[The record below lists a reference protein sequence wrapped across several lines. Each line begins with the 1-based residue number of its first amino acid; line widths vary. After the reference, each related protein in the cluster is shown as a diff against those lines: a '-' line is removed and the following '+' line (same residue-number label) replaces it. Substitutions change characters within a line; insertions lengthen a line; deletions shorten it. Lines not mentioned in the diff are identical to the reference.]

1 MNKVI
6 FIFSFVCI
14 FYSAQS
20 QTSGDF
26 ILSNEVVYGNV
37 LKIYQ
42 LTAEIP
48 PGTSLEDPQNVR
60 LAVGKIIDFNSH
72 GQNVT
77 VREMIPDGYEIKKTE
92 YSYNSQNKPIS
103 GKVSTAQKRVAI
115 NLSFSY
121 NGKGNLSEIRTID
134 TKDSVLLQEQRYNY
148 SKRYLEII
156 QKNYGQLPAHYRH
169 RVENGRL
176 VESTLLDSSGQ
187 IIETTVRQYNS
198 KGILEQTIKKD
209 VAGQEINRVA
219 FTYEFDEKGNWTKE
233 LSHDQQTDRY
243 KLRTQSIVYRDE
255 KLRIP
260 SEEELQGIWSGWMNK
275 EVLFLLD
282 GKHAML
288 KTGKNKM
295 ENQAFNY
302 NTLSGEFS
310 LSDAFLK
317 NNASFTAWLDSK
329 VLILRQ
335 SSPERMFY
343 FIKNEIGKTSVSDP
357 AFYEYNQKSETEFIS
372 FREGKLLGIKTQ
384 NGNVIL
390 RAEYEDAY
398 RANNKIIKAK
408 RNGKWA
414 LFNSQGKQLTE
425 FQFQE
430 VRREIDD
437 YLVCVDSIS
446 ALFAPDGKKILQGA
460 YEKMKITNSKVVCVI
475 QRKHLEERYG
485 VFDLKGQ
492 VILPLEYKSI
502 RFLDNTGE
510 SGIIAVSDKDSK
522 STTWF
527 DKNFKAIRTFQGQVG
542 ITPLGANFFMLKFE
556 QFKGMLDAYG
566 NTLIEPVYED
576 LHIISAHL
584 LAAKKAGKFGLIDIK
599 GKEVTPFIYDN
610 ILSENLKK
618 GEPVGIEYYIAQ
630 SRSAALFVKDGD
642 FGYLNGYG
650 KEVKPTLIPLYIS
663 QQLSKTFELP
673 GLLKFSYPYNWKQ
686 QADYLDS
693 GDQTGH
699 AMVKVKTV
707 SYTGNI
713 LEWLQKN
720 RPDKEWLPYKME
732 RKPAYSSIE
741 IKNVQTGVWQE
752 QSRSQ
757 KLFIALNDVT
767 ALELSFDCTNFFYP
781 HLAQDF
787 YTIIHSIKLND

>member
-260 SEEELQGIWSGWMNK
+260 SEEELQ
-275 EVLFLLD
+275 
-282 GKHAML
+282 
-288 KTGKNKM
+288 
-295 ENQAFNY
+295 
-302 NTLSGEFS
+302 
-310 LSDAFLK
+310 
-317 NNASFTAWLDSK
+317 
-329 VLILRQ
+329 
-335 SSPERMFY
+335 
-343 FIKNEIGKTSVSDP
+343 
-357 AFYEYNQKSETEFIS
+357 
-372 FREGKLLGIKTQ
+372 
-384 NGNVIL
+384 
-390 RAEYEDAY
+390 
-398 RANNKIIKAK
+398 KAK
-408 RNGKWA
+408 E
-414 LFNSQGKQLTE
+414 QL
-425 FQFQE
+425 
-430 VRREIDD
+430 RDI
-437 YLVCVDSIS
+437 
-446 ALFAPDGKKILQGA
+446 P
-460 YEKMKITNSKVVCVI
+460 
-475 QRKHLEERYG
+475 
-485 VFDLKGQ
+485 
-492 VILPLEYKSI
+492 
-502 RFLDNTGE
+502 RFLPFFV
-510 SGIIAVSDKDSK
+510 IIVVPAPGV
-522 STTWF
+522 TEGY
-527 DKNFKAIRTFQGQVG
+527 A
-542 ITPLGANFFMLKFE
+542 
-556 QFKGMLDAYG
+556 
-566 NTLIEPVYED
+566 
-576 LHIISAHL
+576 L
-584 LAAKKAGKFGLIDIK
+584 LAI
-599 GKEVTPFIYDN
+599 
-610 ILSENLKK
+610 
-618 GEPVGIEYYIAQ
+618 
-630 SRSAALFVKDGD
+630 
-642 FGYLNGYG
+642 
-650 KEVKPTLIPLYIS
+650 TLERWLGQRIS
-663 QQLSKTFELP
+663 LLPSQLR
-673 GLLKFSYPYNWKQ
+673 
-686 QADYLDS
+686 
-693 GDQTGH
+693 
-699 AMVKVKTV
+699 KVF
-707 SYTGNI
+707 
-713 LEWLQKN
+713 QKN
-720 RPDKEWLPYKME
+720 AENTP
-732 RKPAYSSIE
+732 PA
-741 IKNVQTGVWQE
+741 T
-752 QSRSQ
+752 
-757 KLFIALNDVT
+757 
-767 ALELSFDCTNFFYP
+767 
-781 HLAQDF
+781 
-787 YTIIHSIKLND
+787 